1 MCLDAPS
8 ERKPAQATQVA
19 LIIYADIRELMQL
32 EESFANASVPLA
44 AEKTPH
50 AHQHASHR
58 HSKKGALEA
67 YSSFE
72 STRDIPIPRNPL
84 EQIIGQ
90 DEAVKIAF
98 LAARQR
104 RNLML
109 VGPPGTGKSLLA
121 QAVSYHLPRPT
132 QEINVLANPENPERP
147 VVEVRTRAEIEEE
160 QKLLKQMKGRLIAPK
175 EAPSFVAERL
185 GFRCRHCNYMST
197 ARQSVCPNCSSDK
210 FLRDQSYSPFGD
222 LLGPYFDAPYRQERV
237 HTTKLEGGREEVVI
251 YERSGEQVRVLDQPL
266 LEKLESVKKKT
277 PRKTIVPL
285 SRKNFVV
292 ATGASETELLG
303 DVRHDPYGG
312 HPGLGTPPY
321 MRVLPGAVHE
331 AHEGVLFIDEISA
344 LAYIQRFLLTAM
356 QERKYSIVGRNP
368 HSAGASV
375 KVEEVPCDFV
385 LIAASNINDLQHVLP
400 PLRSRILG
408 NGYEVLLETAMPD
421 NLQNRAKLAQFI
433 AQEIAKDKKIP
444 PAERGAVEA
453 VIDEARR
460 RAASVDKHDNALT
473 LRLRELRGI
482 ILLAGD
488 IARSEEKQSISH
500 HDVALAI
507 RRGKNIEQQL
517 QDRYGSLYKASQGD
531 TGSANESHREGK
543 EIS

>member
-1 MCLDAPS
+1 MQH
-8 ERKPAQATQVA
+8 ENTFAT
-19 LIIYADIRELMQL
+19 
-32 EESFANASVPLA
+32 AS
-44 AEKTPH
+44 TPTH
-50 AHQHASHR
+50 TTGK
-58 HSKKGALEA
+58 HSKKSALEA

-72 STRDIPIPRNPL
+72 DTTDIPIPRNPL

-90 DEAVKIAF
+90 DEAVKISF

-132 QEINVLANPENPERP
+132 QEVNVLHNPENPERP
-147 VVEVRTRAEIEEE
+147 VVEVRTITQIEEE
-160 QKLLKQMKGRLIAPK
+160 KNILKQMKGRLIFPK

-185 GFRCRHCNYMST
+185 GFRCRHCSFMSPS
-197 ARQSVCPNCSSDK
+197 RQSACPNCNADK
-210 FLRDQSYSPFGD
+210 FLREQSSSPFGD
-222 LLGPYFDAPYRQERV
+222 LLGPYFDAPYRQDRV
-237 HTTKLEGGREEVVI
+237 HTTKLEAGREEVVI
-251 YERSGEQVRVLDQPL
+251 YERYGEQIRVLDQQL

-277 PRKTIVPL
+277 PRRTIVPL
-285 SRKNFVV
+285 ARKNFVV

-312 HPGLGTPPY
+312 HQGLGTPPY
-321 MRVLPGAVHE
+321 MRVIPGAVHE

-375 KVEEVPCDFV
+375 KVEDVPCDFV
-385 LIAASNINDLQHVLP
+385 LIAASNINDLPHVLP

-421 NLQNRAKLAQFI
+421 TLFNRAKLAQFI

-444 PAERGAVEA
+444 HAERAAVES

-460 RAASVDKHDNALT
+460 RALTVDKHENALT

-482 ILLAGD
+482 VLLAGD
-488 IARSEEKQSISH
+488 IARSEEKNEISAG
-500 HDVALAI
+500 DVVLAI
-507 RRGKNIEQQL
+507 KRGKNIEEQL
-517 QDRYGSLYKASQGD
+517 KDKYGSLYKASQGD
-531 TGSANESHREGK
+531 VGSLNESHRDGK